1 MESSIY
7 TDPSGFDSIEGMAG
21 ETTGLAEDS
30 DREYKEKCRSSRLPI
45 WMFLFISSLV
55 TLGSAMEA
63 KHSHKSHDQT
73 RQMTHLIQKV

>member
-7 TDPSGFDSIEGMAG
+7 TDPSGFDSSEGMAG

-45 WMFLFISSLV
+45 WMFLFLSSLV

-63 KHSHKSHDQT
+63 VRVCSIIF
-73 RQMTHLIQKV
+73 LFFP